1 MRLADD
7 FDPRWIDWA
16 EPRRDSSE
24 QHMRKWTFGL
34 AALGLSLFIAGTT
47 LAQNQPGGNGQ
58 AGGSGAA
65 GQNGGGGR
73 GGRGGNF
80 DPTQMRAN
88 MMDRIKTELGATD
101 EEWTAIQ
108 PRLSRV
114 LDAQRDARAG
124 GRGAF
129 GGGFGGRR
137 GQGGAG
143 GGGAAGA
150 TPSTQPVSAVAK
162 AQADLKAA
170 IDNKDTPPAELASKL
185 ATLRD
190 AKEKAKSDLVT
201 AQKSLKELLTQRQEA
216 ILVNMGM
223 LD

>member
-1 MRLADD
+1 LEKVM
-7 FDPRWIDWA
+7 
-16 EPRRDSSE
+16 DS
-24 QHMRKWTFGL
+24 
-34 AALGLSLFIAGTT
+34 
-47 LAQNQPGGNGQ
+47 
-58 AGGSGAA
+58 
-65 GQNGGGGR
+65 
-73 GGRGGNF
+73 
-80 DPTQMRAN
+80 
-88 MMDRIKTELGATD
+88 
-101 EEWTAIQ
+101 
-108 PRLSRV
+108 
-114 LDAQRDARAG
+114 QRDARAG
-124 GRGAF
+124 GRGGF

-137 GQGGAG
+137 GGQGGAG
-143 GGGAAGA
+143 GGATAGA

-201 AQKSLKELLTQRQEA
+201 TQKSLKELLTQRQEA

>member
-1 MRLADD
+1 MMRLAND
-7 FDPRWIDWA
+7 FDPRWVDWA
-16 EPRRDSSE
+16 MPSRDSSE
-24 QHMRKWTFGL
+24 QHMQKWTFGL
-34 AALGLSLFIAGTT
+34 AALGLSLFIAGAA

-58 AGGSGAA
+58 AG
-65 GQNGGGGR
+65 QNGGGGR
-73 GGRGGNF
+73 RGGNF
-80 DPTQMRAN
+80 DPAQMRAG
-88 MMDRIKTELGATD
+88 MMDRIKGDLGATD

-108 PRLSRV
+108 PRLEKV
-114 LDAQRDARAG
+114 LDAQRDARS
-124 GRGAF
+124 GRGGF
-129 GGGFGGRR
+129 GGGGFGRR
-137 GQGGAG
+137 GGQGGGAG
-143 GGGAAGA
+143 GATAGA

-162 AQADLKAA
+162 ASADLKAA

-201 AQKSLKELLTQRQEA
+201 TQKSLKELLTQRQEA

>member
-1 MRLADD
+1 M
-7 FDPRWIDWA
+7 
-16 EPRRDSSE
+16 
-24 QHMRKWTFGL
+24 QKWTFGL
-34 AALGLSLFIAGTT
+34 AALGLSLFIAGAA

-58 AGGSGAA
+58 AG
-65 GQNGGGGR
+65 QNGGGGR
-73 GGRGGNF
+73 RGGNF
-80 DPTQMRAN
+80 DPAQMRAG
-88 MMDRIKTELGATD
+88 MMDRIKGDLGATD

-108 PRLSRV
+108 PRLEKV
-114 LDAQRDARAG
+114 LDAQRDARS
-124 GRGAF
+124 GRGGF
-129 GGGFGGRR
+129 GGGGFGRR
-137 GQGGAG
+137 GGQGGGAG
-143 GGGAAGA
+143 GATAGA

-162 AQADLKAA
+162 ASADLKAA

-201 AQKSLKELLTQRQEA
+201 TQKSLKELLTQRQEA

>member
-1 MRLADD
+1 MMRLAND

-16 EPRRDSSE
+16 MPSRDSSE
-24 QHMRKWTFGL
+24 QHMQKWTFGL
-34 AALGLSLFIAGTT
+34 AAMGLSLFIAGAT
-47 LAQNQPGGNGQ
+47 LAQNQPGGNG
-58 AGGSGAA
+58 AA
-65 GQNGGGGR
+65 GQAPGQNGGGR
-73 GGRGGNF
+73 GGRNF

-88 MMDRIKTELGATD
+88 MLDRIKTDLGATD
-101 EEWTAIQ
+101 EEWTALQ
-108 PRLSRV
+108 PRLEKV
-114 LDAQRDARAG
+114 LDAQRDARS
-124 GRGAF
+124 GRGGF

-137 GQGGAG
+137 GGQGGAG
-143 GGGAAGA
+143 GVTAGA

-162 AQADLKAA
+162 ASADLKAA

-185 ATLRD
+185 AALRD

-201 AQKSLKELLTQRQEA
+201 TQKSLKELLTQRQEA